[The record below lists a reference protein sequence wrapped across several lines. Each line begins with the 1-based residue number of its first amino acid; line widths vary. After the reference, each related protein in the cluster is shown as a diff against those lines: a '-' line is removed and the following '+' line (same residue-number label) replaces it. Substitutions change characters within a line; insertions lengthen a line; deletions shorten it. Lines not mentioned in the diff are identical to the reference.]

1 MNIMLIYIKNKEEK
15 NMKRSALLFILPA
28 LLLSSCGGDDN
39 PPANKDDCHVN
50 YELAASIRKADTSKT
65 GGYNLSF
72 HYKSEYFEKDATVF
86 NKDLALLSNGMSMM
100 AESESTIKNFYN
112 SVYFDK
118 VETHYVE
125 HTKDS
130 VCYTL
135 ASRKYESYDLI
146 SVVVSGYNY
155 GLEWANNALLGLEG
169 DHEGFS
175 LRANDIYSSLKTFL
189 ADHTNYKLWISGYSR
204 GGAIANVLSHYILSK
219 GEIEIAQKDMF
230 VYTFEC
236 PKGLDKNNA
245 PEYENVFNIV
255 YSGDTVT
262 YLAPSEY
269 GFARCGIDIDLYQSS
284 EHTDEVLFDFD
295 EDISIPAFKACK
307 GLNEE
312 ELNTEADVS
321 KYLFA
326 YLSREGED
334 VEDQYVYIHTRA
346 DFVNKVQSTVQFAL
360 AVMFSMT
367 AEVKE
372 QLIKDIKN
380 LGIGALS
387 LMNDPV
393 ALAIFLAPYL
403 YNSGIPFTANQL
415 VADCK
420 TLIRIIGTD
429 STLVSA
435 FLQYFLSGQNDF
447 TSNLIRSIKVHYP
460 EVGHALLKD
469 YLANL

>member
-1 MNIMLIYIKNKEEK
+1 
-15 NMKRSALLFILPA
+15 MKRSALLFILPA

-39 PPANKDDCHVN
+39 PPANKDDCYAS

-72 HYKSEYFEKDATVF
+72 HYKSEYFENGATVF

-146 SVVVSGYNY
+146 LVVVSGYNY

-245 PEYENVFNIV
+245 PEYPNVFNV
-255 YSGDTVT
+255 LYSGDLVT
-262 YLAPSEY
+262 YVGPSEY
-269 GFARCGIDIDLYQSS
+269 GFARCGKDIDLYQSS
-284 EHTDEVLFDFD
+284 SHTYEVVHAFD
-295 EDISIPAFKACK
+295 EDIDIKEFAPFTNFIDTSVKV
-307 GLNEE
+307 E
-312 ELNTEADVS
+312 TEQEAAQMIVS
-321 KYLFA
+321 YIIRDGTDGESYIYFPT
-326 YLSREGED
+326 RE
-334 VEDQYVYIHTRA
+334 
-346 DFVNKVQSTVQFAL
+346 DFVNKGQHTVQTVMSIFFGLREDIKAELIQAL
-360 AVMFSMT
+360 KDNIMSFNSPQAMCD
-367 AEVKE
+367 
-372 QLIKDIKN
+372 LIKPYLDRAEFPYVESELLADCEVIMKLMTTDITV
-380 LGIGALS
+380 L
-387 LMNDPV
+387 
-393 ALAIFLAPYL
+393 LAIYMAGPEYD
-403 YNSGIPFTANQL
+403 GVMHT
-415 VADCK
+415 
-420 TLIRIIGTD
+420 IR
-429 STLVSA
+429 
-435 FLQYFLSGQNDF
+435 
-447 TSNLIRSIKVHYP
+447 VHYP
-460 EVGHALLKD
+460 EVGYALLAD
-469 YLANL
+469 YNPNK

>member
-1 MNIMLIYIKNKEEK
+1 
-15 NMKRSALLFILPA
+15 MKRSTLLLLIPA
-28 LLLSSCGGDDN
+28 LILSSCGGDT
-39 PPANKDDCHVN
+39 PVNKDDCYVS

-72 HYKSEYFEKDATVF
+72 HYKSEYFDADATVF
-86 NKDLALLSNGMSMM
+86 NKDLALLSNGVSMM
-100 AESESTIKNFYN
+100 AESEATIKSFYN
-112 SVYFDK
+112 SVYFDQI
-118 VETHYVE
+118 ETHYVE

-130 VCYTL
+130 VCYAL
-135 ASRKYESYDLI
+135 ASRKYEDYDLI
-146 SVVVSGYNY
+146 SVVVNGYNY
-155 GLEWANNALLGLEG
+155 GLEWVNNALVGLEG

-189 ADHTNYKLWISGYSR
+189 ADRTNYKLWISGYSR
-204 GGAIANVLSHYILSK
+204 GAAIANVLSHYILSK

-245 PEYENVFNIV
+245 PEYSNVFNV
-255 YSGDTVT
+255 LYSGDLVT
-262 YLAPSEY
+262 YVGPSEY

-295 EDISIPAFKACK
+295 EDISIPAFKACE
-307 GLNEE
+307 GLGGE
-312 ELNTEADVS
+312 ELNTEADVC
-321 KYLFA
+321 KYLFT

-334 VEDQYVYIHTRA
+334 VEGQDLYIHTRA
-346 DFVNKVQSTVQFAL
+346 DFVNKVQSTVQFVL
-360 AVMFSMT
+360 SAVFSMK

-372 QLIKDIKN
+372 QLIKDIKE
-380 LGIGALS
+380 LGIGALA
-387 LMNDPV
+387 LMSDPA
-393 ALAIFLAPYL
+393 ALAVFLAPYL
-403 YNSGIPFTANQL
+403 YNSGIPYTANQL

-420 TLIRIIGTD
+420 TLIRLIGTD

-435 FLQYFLSGQNDF
+435 FLAYFLTGQNDLA
-447 TSNLIRSIKVHYP
+447 SNLIRSIKVHYP

-469 YLANL
+469 YLSNLE